1 MRLSTSKDGGMP
13 AAEAPATLLEPL
25 NFFLFSSA
33 PAEAS
38 EFDISD
44 PAVVQAYATSE
55 RQHFWFQARNRQLRD
70 FFRRD
75 GVVPP
80 ARVLDVGCGM
90 GGVMSGL
97 LKEGYEVTGVELHA
111 DLGRI
116 AARANPG
123 AKVYA
128 LDMHAPPEPFL
139 SQAPFDVVGV
149 FDVIEHLDDP
159 VSFLRAC
166 ARLVRPGGR
175 LVGTVPALMALWSDY
190 DALGSHRLRYD
201 RRSLGLVF
209 EQLGLRPEKV
219 EYFFQTLVPGMVA
232 RRVLIGRGAAKTAQ
246 ATRDMCERSLR
257 PPSQPLN
264 RAFGAICEL
273 ERFCRRHLPLGVL
286 PGSSLWFS
294 TVVPGGFASRSSE

>member
-1 MRLSTSKDGGMP
+1 MP
-13 AAEAPATLLEPL
+13 AGGTPATLLEPP
-25 NFFLFSSA
+25 NFFLFASA
-33 PAEAS
+33 PADAT

-44 PAVVQAYATSE
+44 PAIVQAYATSE
-55 RQHFWFQARNRQLRD
+55 REHFWFRARNRQLHD
-70 FFRRD
+70 FLRRD

-90 GGVMSGL
+90 GGVMTGL
-97 LKEGYEVTGVELHA
+97 LDGGYEVTGVELHA

-128 LDMHAPPEPFL
+128 LDVHALPEPFL
-139 SQAPFDVVGV
+139 AEVPFDVVGV

-175 LVGTVPALMALWSDY
+175 LVGTVPALMVLWSDY

-201 RRSLGLVF
+201 RRSLSSVF
-209 EQLGLRPEKV
+209 EQLGLHLEKT
-219 EYFFQTLVPGMVA
+219 EYFFQTLLPGMLV
-232 RRVLIGRGAAKTAQ
+232 RRALVGRGAAKTAQ
-246 ATRDMCERSLR
+246 TTRNVSETSLR

-264 RAFGAICEL
+264 RAFAAICDL
-273 ERFCRRHLPLGVL
+273 ERFCRRHLPLGLV

-294 TVVPGGFASRSSE
+294 AVVPGGFGIG